1 MFYIVFKHKS
11 VSLKYVSI
19 NVTLM
24 PVSGQATEES
34 LSEKITQRSPAKHE
48 W

>member
-34 LSEKITQRSPAKHE
+34 WLEKDHTEESS
-48 W
+48 